1 MKIKILITVLLFV
14 SAVYPQSSNWISI
27 GANDNTLTRLHF
39 NQNGDT
45 LYVAT
50 IEGYRFFSLYSSQWV
65 IKDMTGWIGRTVWA
79 LSSIPGRYAR
89 VITGRVNAFFKGYIE
104 LNDNFSLQGTIVRNS
119 QGGKFMD
126 IKYCPANPDTVF
138 ACGFSD
144 ITPGDLAKS
153 VNGGSNWTLLSG
165 YLHTAMTEIAVN
177 PVNNNIVFVSGD
189 GKITKS
195 TNYGDTWSSSY
206 NGLPSNLGCYTV
218 AVNPFNPQIMLTS
231 NDNGIYRSSDGGD
244 NWNQVSNI
252 ACRRVTFH
260 PNFQN
265 VSAAV
270 SFSPYKVL
278 LSADNGINWA
288 DSTGT
293 LTGTNLIDLSF
304 SKHDNNLYVASATS
318 GVYKRLFVITGIGN
332 IKEIVPVKFSLEQ
345 NYPNPFN
352 AVTSIK
358 FSVPLWSGLGGG
370 IVVLIVFDIN
380 GKKVA
385 TLVNEKLQ
393 AGTFEVKFNTRLGAS
408 SADLPSGIYFYK
420 LTIGKFTDTKKLILI
435 K

>member
-1 MKIKILITVLLFV
+1 MKIKIIITFLLFTY
-14 SAVYPQSSNWISI
+14 AVYPQTSNWISI

-39 NQNGDT
+39 NSSGDT
-45 LYVAT
+45 LYIGT
-50 IEGYRFFSLYSSQWV
+50 IEGYRFYSLYSSQWV
-65 IKDMTGWIGRTVWA
+65 NKDMTGWIGRTVWA

-126 IKYCPANPDTVF
+126 IKYCPNNPDTVF

-144 ITPGDLAKS
+144 ITPGDLVKS
-153 VNGGSNWTLLSG
+153 TNGGANWTLLSA
-165 YLHTAMTEIAVN
+165 YLHTAMTEIAIN
-177 PVNNNIVFVSGD
+177 PVNNNIIFVSGD

-195 TNYGDTWSSSY
+195 TNYGDIWTSSY

-218 AVNPFNPQIMLTS
+218 TINPFNPQILLTS

-244 NWNQVSNI
+244 NWTQVHSTP
-252 ACRRVTFH
+252 CRRVTFH
-260 PNFQN
+260 PNYQN
-265 VSAAV
+265 ISAAV

-278 LSADNGINWA
+278 LSTDNGINWA

-293 LTGTNLIDLSF
+293 LIGTNLIDLAF

-318 GVYKRLFVITGIGN
+318 GVYKRLFVITGISKVN
-332 IKEIVPVKFSLEQ
+332 EVVPDKFSLEQ

-352 AVTSIK
+352 QFTMFNVQCPIA
-358 FSVPLWSGLGGG
+358 G
-370 IVVLIVFDIN
+370 IIQVKVYDLV
-380 GKKVA
+380 GREVA
-385 TLVNEKLQ
+385 TLVDDRLE
-393 AGTFEVKFNTRLGAS
+393 AGTYEVKFDAGNLT
-408 SADLPSGIYFYK
+408 SGIYFYQLK
-420 LTIGKFTDTKKLILI
+420 SEKFSETKKLILI

>member
-1 MKIKILITVLLFV
+1 MKIKIIIIFLLFI

-39 NQNGDT
+39 NSSGDT
-45 LYVAT
+45 LYAGT
-50 IEGYRFFSLYSSQWV
+50 IEGYRFYSLYSTQWV
-65 IKDMTGWIGRTVWA
+65 NKDMTGWIGRTVWA

-119 QGGKFMD
+119 QGGKFTD
-126 IKYCPANPDTVF
+126 IKYCPNNPDTVF

-144 ITPGDLAKS
+144 ITPGDLVKS
-153 VNGGSNWTLLSG
+153 TNGGANWTLLSG
-165 YLHTAMTEIAVN
+165 YLHNAMTEIAVN
-177 PVNNNIVFVSGD
+177 PVNNNIIFVSGD

-195 TNYGDTWSSSY
+195 TNYGDIWISSY

-218 AVNPFNPQIMLTS
+218 TINYFNPQILLTS

-244 NWNQVSNI
+244 NWTQVYSTS
-252 ACRRVTFH
+252 CRRVTFH
-260 PNFQN
+260 PNNQYI
-265 VSAAV
+265 AAAI

-278 LSADNGINWA
+278 FSSDAGLNWA

-293 LTGTNLIDLSF
+293 LPGTATVDLAF
-304 SKHDNNLYVASATS
+304 SKYDDNLYVASATS
-318 GVYKRLFVITGIGN
+318 GIYKRLFVITGISKTN
-332 IKEIVPVKFSLEQ
+332 EKIPDKFELGQ

-352 AVTSIK
+352 QFTMFNVQCSIA
-358 FSVPLWSGLGGG
+358 G
-370 IVVLIVFDIN
+370 IVQV
-380 GKKVA
+380 KVYDLVGREVV
-385 TLVNEKLQ
+385 TLVDDRLD
-393 AGTFEVKFNTRLGAS
+393 AGTYEVKFDAGNLT
-408 SADLPSGIYFYK
+408 SGIYFYQLK
-420 LTIGKFTDTKKLILI
+420 SEKFSDTKKLILI